1 MSRRPGKE
9 HIIFLFTVIL
19 ICFIASCSIPPSK
32 NPVTDIITQYFA
44 DKKFKVTELQ
54 IGNIKPIPMGEQRYM
69 GTRGYFVEIK
79 SITLEATENI
89 GLPVQYKKGEQLTF
103 SNATMTIR
111 EKSDKKGEWIISR
124 ISGIAIL

>member
-1 MSRRPGKE
+1 VGNKTE
-9 HIIFLFTVIL
+9 TGVG
-19 ICFIASCSIPPSK
+19 
-32 NPVTDIITQYFA
+32 N
-44 DKKFKVTELQ
+44 KVGTRH
-54 IGNIKPIPMGEQRYM
+54 GYM
-69 GTRGYFVEIK
+69 GTKGYFVEIK

>member
-1 MSRRPGKE
+1 
-9 HIIFLFTVIL
+9 
-19 ICFIASCSIPPSK
+19 
-32 NPVTDIITQYFA
+32 VTDIITQYFA
-44 DKKFKVTELQ
+44 DKKFKVSELQ